1 LHQHRTDKAGNRPE
15 GFTGPLPPATINLAA
30 YCLAAAPHRDPGKT
44 ALIVVSDLAAVT
56 PAEVWTFSELE
67 LAVQRVAAGLSAL
80 GLQPGTRI
88 VLRLGN
94 TSTFPLVF
102 FGAMA
107 AGFVP
112 VPTSDQLT
120 DSELAFILTDSGAE
134 LVICDDDL
142 APSGSHLPGGVT
154 ILGTAEV
161 RGLLEFPQ
169 RRAFAPTH
177 RDDPAYLI
185 YTSGTTASP
194 KGVIHAHRAGWGRRP
209 MYQGWYGITR
219 QDRIL
224 HAGAFNWT
232 FTLGTGL
239 TDPWANGATAII
251 YTGDKDPSIWPR
263 LIEMTDATMFAAVPG
278 VIRQMLR
285 YAELDNKRMPSLRHA
300 LIAGEAPPPGLFE
313 EWMGRTGRDMFEA
326 LGMSELSTY
335 ISSSPTVP
343 RKPGAVGKPQPGRAV
358 VILDENSG
366 TDPLPAG
373 RPGLIAVHRTDPGL
387 MLGYWNRP
395 GEESLV
401 YRGDWFI
408 GGDQGVMDAD
418 GYVTHLGRANDI
430 IKALGYRI
438 APQEIEGVLA
448 RHPGVADCACAGLE
462 VRPGVNIVCAY
473 VVPREIAAPPGRD
486 ELLDFAA
493 ERLAAYK
500 RPRELRFI
508 AGLPRTAN
516 GKIRRSDLSKVPVLA
531 L

>member
-1 LHQHRTDKAGNRPE
+1 MVN
-15 GFTGPLPPATINLAA
+15 
-30 YCLAAAPHRDPGKT
+30 
-44 ALIVVSDLAAVT
+44 DLASAV

-67 LAVQRVAAGLSAL
+67 FAVQRIAAGLTSL

-88 VLRLGN
+88 ILRLGN
-94 TSTFPLVF
+94 TSTFPLMF

-112 VPTSDQLT
+112 VPTSSLLT
-120 DSELAFILTDSGAE
+120 ASELAFIVTDSGAE

-142 APSGSHLPGGVT
+142 APSGLPAGIRV
-154 ILGTAEV
+154 LGTRDV
-161 RGLLEFPQ
+161 TRLLEFPQ
-169 RRAFAPTH
+169 RRAFAPTL

-194 KGVIHAHRAGWGRRP
+194 KGVIHAHRAAWGRRP
-209 MYQGWYGITR
+209 MYQGWYGISR
-219 QDRIL
+219 ADHVL

-251 YTGDKDPSIWPR
+251 YTGDKDPAVWPR
-263 LIEMTDATMFAAVPG
+263 LIEMTGATMFAAVPG
-278 VIRQMLR
+278 VIRQMLK
-285 YAELDNKRMPSLRHA
+285 YAELDTTRMPSLRHA

-313 EWMGRTGRDMFEA
+313 EWTARTGRDMFEA

-343 RKPGAVGKPQPGRAV
+343 RRSGAVGRPQPGRMVA
-358 VILDENSG
+358 ILDENAG
-366 TDPLPAG
+366 IDPLPAG
-373 RPGLIAVHRTDPGL
+373 QPGLIAVHATDPGL

-395 GEESLV
+395 AEEDLV
-401 YRGDWFI
+401 RRGDWFI

-438 APQEIEGVLA
+438 APQEIESVLA
-448 RHPGVADCACAGLE
+448 QHPGVAECACAGLE
-462 VRPGVNIVCAY
+462 VSPGVHIICAY
-473 VVPREIAAPPGRD
+473 IVPQDHAAPPDRNGI
-486 ELLDFAA
+486 LGFAA
-493 ERLAAYK
+493 ERLALYK

-508 AGLPRTAN
+508 AKLPRTAN
-516 GKIRRSDLSKVPVLA
+516 GKVRRSDLQKVPVLGS
-531 L
+531 

>member
-1 LHQHRTDKAGNRPE
+1 MVN
-15 GFTGPLPPATINLAA
+15 
-30 YCLAAAPHRDPGKT
+30 
-44 ALIVVSDLAAVT
+44 DLASGV

-67 LAVQRVAAGLSAL
+67 CAVQRVAAGLTSL
-80 GLQPGTRI
+80 GLQPGARI
-88 VLRLGN
+88 ILRLGN
-94 TSTFPLVF
+94 TSTFPLMF

-107 AGFVP
+107 GGLVP
-112 VPTSDQLT
+112 VPTSSLLT
-120 DSELAFILTDSGAE
+120 APELAFIVTDSGAE

-142 APSGSHLPGGVT
+142 APSGLTPDIS
-154 ILGTAEV
+154 ILGTADV
-161 RGLLEFPQ
+161 NRLMKFPQ
-169 RRAFAPTH
+169 RRAFALTD
-177 RDDPAYLI
+177 RDDPAYII

-209 MYQGWYGITR
+209 MYQGWYGISR
-219 QDRIL
+219 QDRVL

-251 YTGDKDPSIWPR
+251 YTGDRNPAVWPR

-278 VIRQMLR
+278 VIRQMLK
-285 YAELDNKRMPSLRHA
+285 YAELEVTRMPSLRHA

-313 EWMGRTGRDMFEA
+313 EWTGRTGRDMFEA

-343 RKPGAVGKPQPGRAV
+343 RKPGAVGRPQPGRAV

-373 RPGLIAVHRTDPGL
+373 QPGLIAVHSTDPGL

-395 GEESLV
+395 GEEDLV
-401 YRGDWFI
+401 RRGDWFI
-408 GGDQGVMDAD
+408 GGDRGVMDAD
-418 GYVTHLGRANDI
+418 GYVTHLGRANDV

-438 APQEIEGVLA
+438 APQEIESVLA
-448 RHPGVADCACAGLE
+448 QHAGVAECACAGLE
-462 VRPGVNIVCAY
+462 VSPGVNIVCAY
-473 VVPREIAAPPGRD
+473 IVPHDLAAPPGRD
-486 ELLDFAA
+486 GIFSFAA

-516 GKIRRSDLSKVPVLA
+516 GKVRRSDLSKVPA
-531 L
+531 LEF

>member
-1 LHQHRTDKAGNRPE
+1 M
-15 GFTGPLPPATINLAA
+15 NLAA
-30 YCLAAAPHRDPGKT
+30 YCLGAAPHRDPGKA
-44 ALIVVSDLAAVT
+44 ALIVVNDLASGV

-67 LAVQRVAAGLSAL
+67 IAVQRVAAGLTSL
-80 GLQPGTRI
+80 GLQSGTRI
-88 VLRLGN
+88 ILRLGN
-94 TSTFPLVF
+94 TSTFPLMF

-107 AGFVP
+107 AGLVP
-112 VPTSDQLT
+112 VPTSGLLT
-120 DSELAFILTDSGAE
+120 ASELAFIITDSGAE

-142 APSGSHLPGGVT
+142 APSGLPSGIGV
-154 ILGTAEV
+154 LGTAEV
-161 RGLLEFPQ
+161 KRLLEFPQ

-209 MYQGWYGITR
+209 MYQGWYGISR
-219 QDRIL
+219 QDRVL

-251 YTGDKDPSIWPR
+251 YTGVKDPAVWPR

-278 VIRQMLR
+278 VIRQMLK
-285 YAELDNKRMPSLRHA
+285 YADLDAMRMPSLRHA

-313 EWMGRTGRDMFEA
+313 EWTARTGRDMFEA

-343 RKPGAVGKPQPGRAV
+343 RKAGAVGRPQPGRMVA
-358 VILDENSG
+358 ILDENAG
-366 TDPLPAG
+366 TDPLPPG
-373 RPGLIAVHRTDPGL
+373 EPGLIAVHSTDPGL

-395 GEESLV
+395 AEEAV
-401 YRGDWFI
+401 VRRGDWFI

-418 GYVTHLGRANDI
+418 GYVTHLGRANDTI
-430 IKALGYRI
+430 NALGYRI
-438 APQEIEGVLA
+438 APQEIESVLA
-448 RHPGVADCACAGLE
+448 HHPAVAECACAGLE
-462 VRPGVNIVCAY
+462 VSPGVNIVCAY
-473 VVPREIAAPPGRD
+473 IVPHDQAAPPARD
-486 ELLDFAA
+486 EILGFAA
-493 ERLAAYK
+493 ERLATYK
-500 RPRELRFI
+500 RPRELRFV

-516 GKIRRSDLSKVPVLA
+516 GKVRRSDLGTIPVLKS
-531 L
+531 